1 MLLMKES
8 VLSFENNNSRTLV
21 FLLSI
26 AYKYKKCG
34 LNSSLAN
41 GYAYTVFS

>member
-8 VLSFENNNSRTLV
+8 VLNLEQQNLGVPTFNS
-21 FLLSI
+21 
-26 AYKYKKCG
+26 YKYKKCG